1 MEEVVRD
8 VRRDLAVERFERRD
22 WRRDRRS
29 ASEEETIGSEECQHG
44 ERKRRENLTCDLGQL
59 ISLDQLRF

>member
-1 MEEVVRD
+1 VRD

-29 ASEEETIGSEECQHG
+29 ASEEETVQ
-44 ERKRRENLTCDLGQL
+44 ERGRELEWKRGREV
-59 ISLDQLRF
+59 